1 MKNLLS
7 RALACAAFV
16 GLIVPFAAEAYDK
29 MYVFGDSLSDSGN
42 AFHLVPPPAFPP
54 PPNNQRNSNGLV
66 AVEYLAQQLG
76 VALLP
81 STTAGGTN
89 YAVSGAMT
97 GQRTSVYPLPPSPG
111 GVVVTTENYADP
123 VYNSL
128 FNTQVLR
135 TGTSLLSQVT
145 QFALSSPSFAPSSSL
160 FVVWAGAN
168 DFFFDPQASTVVTSV
183 TNIANSIG
191 ALVASGAR
199 QFLVPGLPDLSLT
212 PAIRDLDASFPGA
225 GIGAGYQALSLGFNQ
240 ALLATLPALEGLAP
254 GVDITYFDTSAALL
268 GVIADP
274 AALGLTNVSDACLVW
289 GPQGIASLCAKP
301 DEYLFWD
308 QVHPSDRVAM
318 ELGRQFAVAVPE
330 PESLTMLA
338 LGLILLTTSRLRL
351 RARA

>member
-135 TGTSLLSQVT
+135 TGTSLLSQVCLLYT
-145 QFALSSPSFAPSSSL
+145 SPSP
-160 FVVWAGAN
+160 
-168 DFFFDPQASTVVTSV
+168 
-183 TNIANSIG
+183 
-191 ALVASGAR
+191 
-199 QFLVPGLPDLSLT
+199 
-212 PAIRDLDASFPGA
+212 RD
-225 GIGAGYQALSLGFNQ
+225 
-240 ALLATLPALEGLAP
+240 
-254 GVDITYFDTSAALL
+254 
-268 GVIADP
+268 
-274 AALGLTNVSDACLVW
+274 
-289 GPQGIASLCAKP
+289 
-301 DEYLFWD
+301 
-308 QVHPSDRVAM
+308 
-318 ELGRQFAVAVPE
+318 
-330 PESLTMLA
+330 
-338 LGLILLTTSRLRL
+338 
-351 RARA
+351 